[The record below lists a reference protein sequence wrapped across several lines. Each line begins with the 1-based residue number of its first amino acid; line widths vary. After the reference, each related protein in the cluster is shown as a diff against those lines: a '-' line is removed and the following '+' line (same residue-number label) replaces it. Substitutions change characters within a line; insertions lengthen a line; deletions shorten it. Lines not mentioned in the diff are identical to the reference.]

1 MRVLAVLVLLLGLT
15 TPADASPGWVASW
28 GSAMQAPVTS
38 DVSGTSYT
46 VRDIVRLTVGGSAV
60 RVRLSNVFSSGDLT
74 VGKVSA
80 APAGTGAALRS
91 AARRVTFRG
100 RESVVVPR
108 GGEVL
113 SDPVALR
120 TSADATVAIS
130 IFASSAPA
138 TATYHRSALSTN
150 FVAPGDHATDLGATA
165 FTQEVG
171 SWYYLSE
178 VSVTSPVRGSV
189 VALGDSI
196 TDGSGSTGGANKRWT
211 DVLASRTTLGVINTG
226 ISGNQLLHDGT
237 YGVSGISRTPRDVL
251 ARPGVRTLIV
261 LEGINDIKAKP
272 DATFEELR
280 DGYLQVIKLAHSKR
294 VRALGGT
301 ITPMG
306 GYANYT
312 DAREAVRSAVNQ
324 WIRTSGAFDG
334 VVDFDSA
341 VRDPAKP
348 TWLRGEFA
356 KSDHLHLTDAG
367 YSAMGQAV
375 DLSLLYL
382 DARVHPRR
390 RHHPRHRRPRRPGR
404 QVRPAVHRAS
414 AASHGISAG

>member
-1 MRVLAVLVLLLGLT
+1 MRVLAVLALLLGLV
-15 TPADASPGWVASW
+15 TPADASPDWVASW
-28 GSAMQAPVTS
+28 GSAMQTPVTS
-38 DVSGTSYT
+38 EVSETSYT
-46 VRDIVRLTVGGSAV
+46 VRNIVRLTVGGSTV

-74 VGKVSA
+74 ASKVSV
-80 APAGTGAALRS
+80 APAGTGAALQDK
-91 AARRVTFRG
+91 ARRVTFRG

-120 TSADATVAIS
+120 TFADSSLTVSIWASA
-130 IFASSAPA
+130 APSV
-138 TATYHRSALSTN
+138 ATYHRSALSTN
-150 FVAPGDHATDLGATA
+150 YVAPGDHAFDWDGTA
-165 FTQEVG
+165 FTQKVG

-178 VSVTSPVRGSV
+178 VSVASGVRGSV

-196 TDGSGSTGGANKRWT
+196 TDGSGSTGGANRRWT
-211 DVLASRTTLGVINTG
+211 DVLASRTAYGVVNSG
-226 ISGNQLLHDGT
+226 ISGNQLLRDGT

-251 ARPGVRTLIV
+251 ARAGVRTLIV

-280 DGYLQVIKLAHSKR
+280 DGYLRVISLAHSKHVR
-294 VRALGGT
+294 VLGGT

-312 DAREAVRSAVNQ
+312 DAREAVRSAVNT

-334 VVDFDSA
+334 VVDFDAA
-341 VRDPAKP
+341 VRDPARP
-348 TWLRGEFA
+348 TWLRDEFA
-356 KSDHLHLTDAG
+356 RPDRLHLTDAG

-375 DLSLLYL
+375 DLSLL
-382 DARVHPRR
+382 
-390 RHHPRHRRPRRPGR
+390 
-404 QVRPAVHRAS
+404 
-414 AASHGISAG
+414 

>member
-1 MRVLAVLVLLLGLT
+1 MRVLAVLALLLGLT
-15 TPADASPGWVASW
+15 TPAAASPGWVAAW
-28 GSAMQAPVTS
+28 GSAMQTPVSS

-46 VRDIVRLTVGGSAV
+46 VRNVVRLTVGGSTV

-74 VGKVSA
+74 VGKASV
-80 APAGTGAALRS
+80 APAGTGAALGKE
-91 AARRVTFRG
+91 ARRVTFRG

-120 TSADATVAIS
+120 TVADSSVAVS
-130 IFASSAPA
+130 IWASSAPA
-138 TATYHRSALSTN
+138 VATYHRSALSTN
-150 FVAPGDHATDLGATA
+150 YVAPGDHAQDLDGAA
-165 FTQEVG
+165 FTQKVS

-178 VSVTSPVRGSV
+178 VAVTSPVRGSV

-196 TDGSGSTGGANKRWT
+196 TDGSGSTGGAHRRWT
-211 DVLASRTTLGVINTG
+211 DVLAARTTLGVVNSG

-251 ARPGVRTLIV
+251 ARSGVRTLIV

-280 DGYLQVIKLAHSKR
+280 DGYLRVISLAHSRGVR
-294 VRALGGT
+294 VLGGT

-312 DAREAVRSAVNQ
+312 DAREAVRSAVNS
-324 WIRTSGAFDG
+324 WIRSSGAFDG

-341 VRDPAKP
+341 VRDPARP
-348 TWLRGEFA
+348 TWLREEFA
-356 KSDHLHLTDAG
+356 RPDRLHLTDEG

-375 DLSLLYL
+375 DVSLL
-382 DARVHPRR
+382 
-390 RHHPRHRRPRRPGR
+390 
-404 QVRPAVHRAS
+404 
-414 AASHGISAG
+414 

>member
-1 MRVLAVLVLLLGLT
+1 MRVLAVLALLLGLT
-15 TPADASPGWVASW
+15 TPATASPGWVAAW
-28 GSAMQAPVTS
+28 GSAMQTPVSS

-46 VRDIVRLTVGGSAV
+46 VRNVVRLTAGGSTV

-74 VGKVSA
+74 VGKVSV
-80 APAGTGAALRS
+80 APAGTGAALGTQ
-91 AARRVTFRG
+91 ARRVTFRG

-120 TSADATVAIS
+120 TVADSSVAVS
-130 IFASSAPA
+130 IWASSAPA
-138 TATYHRSALSTN
+138 VATYHRSALSTN
-150 FVAPGDHATDLGATA
+150 YVAQGDHARDLDGAA
-165 FTQEVG
+165 FTQKVS

-178 VSVTSPVRGSV
+178 VAVTSPVRGSV

-196 TDGSGSTGGANKRWT
+196 TDGSGSTGGAHRRWT
-211 DVLASRTTLGVINTG
+211 DVLASRTALGVVNSG
-226 ISGNQLLHDGT
+226 ISGNQFLRDDT

-251 ARPGVRTLIV
+251 ARSGVRTLIV

-280 DGYLQVIKLAHSKR
+280 DGYLRVISLAHSHGVR
-294 VRALGGT
+294 VLGGT

-312 DAREAVRSAVNQ
+312 DAREAVRSAVNS
-324 WIRTSGAFDG
+324 WIRSSGAFDG
-334 VVDFDSA
+334 VVDFDAA
-341 VRDPAKP
+341 VRDPARP
-348 TWLRGEFA
+348 TWLREEFA
-356 KSDHLHLTDAG
+356 RPDRLHLTDAG

-375 DLSLLYL
+375 DVSLL
-382 DARVHPRR
+382 
-390 RHHPRHRRPRRPGR
+390 
-404 QVRPAVHRAS
+404 
-414 AASHGISAG
+414 